1 MNSVTFTLLAGLALG
16 VAMLASWFVAKFFLK
31 SGPALRVATLAILGA
46 ACGVGAAI
54 LSLALAFGFG
64 VVPLY
69 NWPAWAS
76 LACLVLGALLGAA
89 AAGLSF
95 TLLNRNSS

>member
-1 MNSVTFTLLAGLALG
+1 MSSGFSTLLASLLLG
-16 VAMLASWFVAKFFLK
+16 FVMMAAWLVAKFFLK

-46 ACGVGAAI
+46 ACGVGTVI
-54 LSLALAFGFG
+54 LALALAFGFG

-69 NWPAWAS
+69 SWPVWAS

-89 AAGLSF
+89 VAGLCF
-95 TLLNRNSS
+95 TLLNKHSS